1 MGGGPQPRRGGGVST
16 HRPRVIVVG
25 GGLAGLSAA
34 VACADRGAAVTLL
47 ERRPRLGGATWSFE
61 RRGLSFDNGQH
72 VHLRCCEAYRSFLD
86 RVGTADL
93 APFSGPLALP
103 VLRPVGKGAPEVSWI
118 RRDGLPA
125 PAHLARSLLAY
136 RHLSLPARL
145 RLFRAALALRTARLG
160 DPSLDRE
167 TFASF
172 LGRHG
177 QSAAAIARL
186 WDLICLPT
194 TNLRADEVSL
204 ALAAKVFKTGLL
216 TDSDGADIAWSS
228 VPLAELHVEPA
239 RRLLESL
246 GATVRTKAAVSELV
260 LGGPGGSSPP
270 RVRGVAVEGE
280 ILEAEAVVVAVPHE
294 AAADLLVA
302 PAVADPT
309 VFRRLGVSPIVNVH
323 LVFDR
328 TVMPYD
334 VAAAV
339 DSPVQFVFDRT
350 DAAGADRAGG
360 QQVLSISLSG
370 ADAEVGK
377 RPAVLVDEHRRALA
391 SLFPG
396 VARATL
402 VDAVVT
408 REHDATFRGV
418 PGTRPLRAGAR
429 TGIANLAL
437 AGAWTDT
444 GWPATMEGAVRSGNA
459 AADVVLES
467 VGYRGDRTHSQAEAA
482 A

>member
-1 MGGGPQPRRGGGVST
+1 MSRR
-16 HRPRVIVVG
+16 RPRVIVVG

-72 VHLRCCEAYRSFLD
+72 VHLRCCEAYRAFLD
-86 RVGTADL
+86 RLGTAAL
-93 APFSGPLALP
+93 APFAGPLALP

-118 RRDGLPA
+118 RRDRLPA
-125 PAHLARSLLAY
+125 PGHLARSLLTY
-136 RHLSLPARL
+136 GHLSLGARL
-145 RLFRAALALRTARLG
+145 RLFGAALSLRTARLD
-160 DPSLDRE
+160 DPALDRE
-167 TFASF
+167 TFADF
-172 LGRHG
+172 LRRHG
-177 QSAAAIARL
+177 QRPEAIARL

-194 TNLRADEVSL
+194 TNLRAEEVSL

-216 TDSDGADIAWSS
+216 TEADAADIAWSS

-246 GATVRTKAAVSELV
+246 GATVRTRAPVSELV
-260 LGGPGGSSPP
+260 VGGSGGSAPP
-270 RVRGVAVEGE
+270 RVRGVAAEGE
-280 ILEAEAVVVAVPHE
+280 ILEAEAVVLAVPHE
-294 AAADLLVA
+294 AACELLVP
-302 PAVADPT
+302 PAVADPAAL
-309 VFRRLGVSPIVNVH
+309 RRLGVSPIVNVH

-339 DSPVQFVFDRT
+339 DSPVQFVFDRS
-350 DAAGADRAGG
+350 DAAGADRASGH
-360 QQVLSISLSG
+360 QVLSISLSG

-377 RPAVLVDEHRRALA
+377 RPAALVDEHRRALA

-402 VDAVVT
+402 LDAVVT

-418 PGTRPLRAGAR
+418 PGTRSLRPGAR

-459 AADVVLES
+459 AAEVALES
-467 VGYRGDRTHSQAEAA
+467 IGYDGDRTTSRAEAVA
-482 A
+482 